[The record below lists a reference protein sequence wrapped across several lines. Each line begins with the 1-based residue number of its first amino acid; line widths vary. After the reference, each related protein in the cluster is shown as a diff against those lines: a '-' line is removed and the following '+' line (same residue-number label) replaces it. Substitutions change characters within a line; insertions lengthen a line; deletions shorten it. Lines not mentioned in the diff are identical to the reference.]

1 MAVDLAYAMTLPP
14 EKAIEYFRSKGYT
27 IGFHWQDVAAQTQAR
42 AFTVAG
48 VLKTDIL
55 QDVRQA
61 FDKQLTQGQTLAG
74 FKRELMPVLERKGWL
89 GKGLIV
95 DEGTGEIEGKRLSP
109 RRLETIFR
117 TNMQSAYMAGR
128 YASQMERIDTHP
140 YWEYVAVLDNRTRPT
155 HRALSGRVY
164 RHDDPFWL
172 TFYPPNGFR
181 CRCRVRTRTRA
192 YVEQN
197 GVPVLDSH
205 GRMVEVEIV
214 DRSGRK
220 TRALAYVD
228 PVTGKKTMPDPGFGA
243 NPGTQWAKP
252 FTPPPVSNL
261 PQTLPPGASPPV
273 PAAHTIKPDDRLP
286 VGLPPT
292 DYAQAFLK
300 RLGGAPG
307 KSAAFRDIAGDA
319 VPVSDWLFKDGAGKW
334 MSELTRLGPD
344 LLLLAQA
351 IEAPDEIWLMWAQ
364 IGERWELRRR
374 YLRVLQDMAGR
385 WGVAVFDLGKSGWAG
400 QVEFPGMT
408 AQAERHAYIDK
419 LRGTFLRYQHHQRST
434 DDA

>member
-1 MAVDLAYAMTLPP
+1 MAVDLAFAMTLPP
-14 EKAIEYFRSKGYT
+14 EKAIAYFQSKGYK
-27 IGFHWQDVAAQTQAR
+27 IGFRWQDVAAQTHAR

-48 VLKTDIL
+48 VMKVDIL
-55 QDVRQA
+55 QDIRQA
-61 FDKQLTQGQTLAG
+61 LDKQLQQGQTLAD
-74 FKRELMPVLERKGWL
+74 FKRELSPVLERKGWL

-95 DEGTGEIEGKRLSP
+95 DEGTGEIEGKRLNP

-117 TNMQSAYMAGR
+117 TNLQSAYMAGR
-128 YASQMERIDTHP
+128 YASQMEHVDTHP

-155 HRALSGRVY
+155 HRAMSGRVY

-197 GVPVLDSH
+197 GVPVSDSNGH
-205 GRMVEVEIV
+205 LVEVEII

-220 TRALAYVD
+220 TRAVAYTD
-228 PVTGKKTMPDPGFGA
+228 PVTGKKMMPDPGFGA
-243 NPGTQWAKP
+243 NPGAQWAKP

-273 PAAHTIKPDDRLP
+273 PGAHEIKPNDRLP
-286 VGLPPT
+286 ASLSPAEYV
-292 DYAQAFLK
+292 QAFLK
-300 RLGGAPG
+300 RLGGTMG
-307 KSAAFRDIAGDA
+307 KSTVFRDIAGDA

-334 MSELTRLGPD
+334 SSVAAKLGPD
-344 LLLLAQA
+344 LPLLAQA
-351 IEAPDEIWLMWAQ
+351 IETPDEIWLTWAQ

-374 YLRVLQDMAGR
+374 YLRVLRDMAGR
-385 WGVAVFDLGKSGWAG
+385 WGVAAFDLGKSGWAG
-400 QVEFPGMT
+400 QVEFPAT
-408 AQAERHAYIDK
+408 ATDTERRTYIDG
-419 LRGTFLRYQHHQRST
+419 LRGTFLRYQHHQRSPG
-434 DDA
+434 DA

>member
-1 MAVDLAYAMTLPP
+1 MAVDLAFAMTLPP

-27 IGFHWQDVAAQTQAR
+27 IGFRWQDIQAETLAR

-55 QDVRQA
+55 QDIRQA
-61 FDKQLTQGQTLAG
+61 FDKQLQQGQTLAD
-74 FKRELMPVLERKGWL
+74 FKRELLPVLERKGWL
-89 GKGLIV
+89 GKGLLV
-95 DEGTGEIEGKRLSP
+95 EEGEIEGKRLGP
-109 RRLETIFR
+109 YRLDTIFR

-128 YASQMERIDTHP
+128 YASQMERVDTHP

-155 HRALSGRVY
+155 HRALSGQVY

-197 GVPVLDSH
+197 GIPVLDSNSH
-205 GRMVEVEIV
+205 MVEVEIV
-214 DRSGRK
+214 DRSGHK
-220 TRALAYVD
+220 TKALAYVD

-243 NPGTQWAKP
+243 NPGAQWAKP

-261 PQTLPPGASPPV
+261 PQTLPLGASPAV
-273 PAAHTIKPDDRLP
+273 PTAHPINSNDRLP
-286 VGLPPT
+286 VGLPPS
-292 DYAQAFLK
+292 DYAQAFVK

-307 KSAAFRDIAGDA
+307 KSAVFRDIAGDA

-334 MSELTRLGPD
+334 ASELTRLGPD
-344 LLLLAQA
+344 LPLVAKA
-351 IEAPDEIWLMWAQ
+351 ITAPDEIWLTWAQ

-374 YLRVLQDMAGR
+374 YLRVLRDMAGR
-385 WGVAVFDLGKSGWAG
+385 WGVAAFDLGKSGWAG
-400 QVEFPGMT
+400 QVEFPGMMT
-408 AQAERHAYIDK
+408 ETERQAYIDK
-419 LRGTFLRYQHHQRST
+419 LRGTLLRYQHHQGRA

>member
-1 MAVDLAYAMTLPP
+1 MAVDLAFAMTLPP

-27 IGFHWQDVAAQTQAR
+27 IGFRWQDVAAETHAR

-48 VLKTDIL
+48 VLRTDVL
-55 QDVRQA
+55 QDIRQVV
-61 FDKQLTQGQTLAG
+61 DKQLQQGQTLAD
-74 FKRELMPVLERKGWL
+74 FKRELLPVLERKGWL

-95 DEGTGEIEGKRLSP
+95 DEGTGEIEGKRLNP

-128 YASQMERIDTHP
+128 YASQMERVATHP

-155 HRALSGRVY
+155 HRAMSGRVY

-197 GVPVLDSH
+197 GVPVSDSNGH
-205 GRMVEVEIV
+205 LVEVEVV
-214 DRSGRK
+214 DRAGCK

-228 PVTGKKTMPDPGFGA
+228 PVTGKKTLPDPGFGA
-243 NPGTQWAKP
+243 NPGAQWAKP
-252 FTPPPVSNL
+252 LTPPPVSNL

-273 PAAHTIKPDDRLP
+273 PPAHAVKPDDRLSAS
-286 VGLPPT
+286 LPPAE
-292 DYAQAFLK
+292 YAQAFLK
-300 RLGGAPG
+300 RLGGTTG
-307 KSAAFRDIAGDA
+307 KSAVFRDVAGDA
-319 VPVSDWLFKDGAGKW
+319 VPLSDWLFKDGAGKW
-334 MSELTRLGPD
+334 VSETSRLGPD
-344 LLLLAQA
+344 LPLLAQT
-351 IEAPDEIWLMWAQ
+351 IEAPDEIWLAWAQ

-400 QVEFPGMT
+400 QVEFPT
-408 AQAERHAYIDK
+408 PATDTERRIYIDK
-419 LRGTFLRYQHHQRST
+419 LRGTFMRYQRPHRSSS
-434 DDA
+434 DA